1 MKAASVHEIKIEL
14 QTLKTAELMNLCLRL
29 AKFKNENKELLTYLL
44 YEAQDERAFIHAAK
58 IEMDNFFENMNV
70 SGVYLAKKTLRK
82 ILRIIGKYIRFSS
95 SAAVEIELLI
105 HFCALLI
112 QSGLPIRTNQVLLNM
127 YQAQI
132 KKIKKTIEGLHED
145 LQYDY
150 HRMLSAV
157 MDF

>member
-14 QTLKTAELMNLCLRL
+14 QSLKTAELMNLCLRL

-44 YEAQDERAFIHAAK
+44 YEAHDERAFINTAK
-58 IEMDNFFENMNV
+58 IEMEDFFENMNV

-105 HFCALLI
+105 HFCDLFI
-112 QSGLPIRTNQVLLNM
+112 KSGLPIQTNQVLLNM
-127 YQAQI
+127 YQSQTR
-132 KKIKKTIEGLHED
+132 KIKKAIEGLHED